1 MYVALVSEVERKVRV
16 GAGPE
21 DVGYA
26 MLTLAVNDADVVGSG
41 VMAVELAAVV
51 ALEGAA
57 CLG

>member
-1 MYVALVSEVERKVRV
+1 MYVALVSEVERKVLV
-16 GAGPE
+16 GAGLE

-41 VMAVELAAVV
+41 VMAVELAAAV